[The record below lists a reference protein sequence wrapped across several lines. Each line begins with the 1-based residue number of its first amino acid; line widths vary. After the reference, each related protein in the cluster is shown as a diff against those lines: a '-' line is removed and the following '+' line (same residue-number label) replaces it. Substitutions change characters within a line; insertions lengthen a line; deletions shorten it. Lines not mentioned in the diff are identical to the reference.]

1 MSAARFENSR
11 KIDED
16 AALWVAR
23 IDRAPLSPQEQR
35 ELGAWLDGDVRR
47 RGAFAK
53 ANAVLVQADRAR
65 ALGPLPAE
73 AAATGARVSRRGLF
87 LGGGGAIAASLG
99 AVAWLSK
106 GALVRPLLLRTA
118 KGEIRLLPL
127 SDGSSVTL
135 NTNSVLK
142 VAYSAS
148 RRDVALVS
156 GEALF
161 DVAKDRQRP
170 FIVRAGD
177 TRVRAVGT
185 SFSVRLEETG
195 AVRVLVREGVVEVTR
210 DGQPTPVRVSA
221 DVLAEAAS
229 SAAGAGDAGAVSTR
243 QVGAEAVARGLAWRD
258 GMLSFNGESLAEAA
272 AEFDRYSSVR
282 IVIDDPRLGR
292 ETLTGLFSVSDPQGF
307 AKAAASALNGKV
319 SQSGNEVHIY
329 R

>member
-1 MSAARFENSR
+1 MTARPENSR
-11 KIDED
+11 RIDED

-23 IDRAPLSPQEQR
+23 IDRAPLSPGEQR
-35 ELGAWLDGDVRR
+35 ELDEWLAGDVRR

-53 ANAVLVQADRAR
+53 ANAVMAHADRAR
-65 ALGPLPAE
+65 ALAAWPALGPPARQ
-73 AAATGARVSRRGLF
+73 GFSRRAMF
-87 LGGGGAIAASLG
+87 MGGGAMAASLG

-106 GALVRPLLLRTA
+106 APAVRPILLRTA

-135 NTNSVLK
+135 NTNSVLE

-148 RRDVALVS
+148 RRDVALMS

-170 FIVRAGD
+170 FVVRAGD

-210 DGQPTPVRVSA
+210 GGRTVPVRASA
-221 DVLAEAAS
+221 NVLAEVPPS
-229 SAAGAGDAGAVSTR
+229 FGGGGAGVSTR
-243 QVGAEAVARGLAWRD
+243 MVGADATARNLAWRD

-282 IVIDDPRLGR
+282 IVIDDPDLSRQ
-292 ETLTGLFSVSDPQGF
+292 TLTGLFSASDPQGF
-307 AKAAASALNGKV
+307 AKAVASALNGKV
-319 SQSGNEVHIY
+319 NQSGNEVHIY

>member
-1 MSAARFENSR
+1 M
-11 KIDED
+11 
-16 AALWVAR
+16 
-23 IDRAPLSPQEQR
+23 
-35 ELGAWLDGDVRR
+35 
-47 RGAFAK
+47 
-53 ANAVLVQADRAR
+53 
-65 ALGPLPAE
+65 
-73 AAATGARVSRRGLF
+73 
-87 LGGGGAIAASLG
+87 GGGALAASLG

-106 GALVRPLLLRTA
+106 PSLVRPVLLRTA

-148 RRDVALVS
+148 RRDVDLMS

-210 DGQPTPVRVSA
+210 GGRTVPVRA
-221 DVLAEAAS
+221 GANVLAEVPPS
-229 SAAGAGDAGAVSTR
+229 SGGDGVSTR
-243 QVGAEAVARGLAWRD
+243 MVGAEATARGLAWRD
-258 GMLSFNGESLAEAA
+258 GMLSFNGESLTEAA
-272 AEFDRYSSVR
+272 AEFDRYSNIR
-282 IVIDDPRLGR
+282 IVVDDPDLGR
-292 ETLTGLFSVSDPQGF
+292 QTLTGLFAASDPQGF
-307 AKAAASALNGKV
+307 AKAVASALNGKV
-319 SQSGNEVHIY
+319 DQTGNEVHIY